1 MHVHGSCPIV
11 GSREHNNGKRD
22 GKRSS
27 QSIRAPLPRFRHER
41 FKVSLLAADV
51 NLFMPTVIFCSA
63 IRYFPRYSGP
73 PIAAKIADSGA
84 G

>member
-1 MHVHGSCPIV
+1 MEKEMVSD
-11 GSREHNNGKRD
+11 RHN
-22 GKRSS
+22 
-27 QSIRAPLPRFRHER
+27 QYVPLPCFRHER